1 MKQFRNAD
9 GVLAI
14 GLALMAL
21 YLSGPSLSLADEFQD
36 KFTPFATKYCAECHN
51 DKEARGELNV
61 TRYTSSKQVIGEFR
75 RFNSIIEFIR
85 GGEMPPEDAP
95 QPTLAEREA
104 VVEML
109 EAILLTEAKKHA
121 GDPGVVL
128 PRRLSNTE
136 YDTAIRDLTG
146 VEIRP
151 TREFPPDPAAGEGFN
166 NTAEALSMSPSLLRK
181 YLSSAQHVSEHLV
194 LTTSG
199 IRFAP
204 FPVTSYNERKKL
216 TEQAIVD
223 FYQQHDVQ
231 PRDYVEAAWRYR
243 HRGDSDRDV
252 SISAW
257 GERSGLSAKYLSLV
271 WETLQDASEGSGYL
285 KQLGQLWD
293 ALPPP
298 QKANAAP
305 AELATLMRFIEFVQR
320 RLNQREEALIRS
332 NAGNWPIAHLDFR
345 AKTAARRDQF
355 DASRWQPQHLVRFDR
370 LRVPQEKASA
380 GTGLSIYLRVD
391 RAFDDGAGATVIVKG
406 PLFSKSSNPPRNA
419 DEAQRNEVVTLRAML
434 EKHSPDVATRLAFG
448 KHPGGDELDADSFAI
463 AAPSVVEISLPL
475 ELLRE
480 IEGKQLLADC
490 ELDAAHRERS
500 VHLQYATGQK
510 PEEAFATS
518 AELLIHSDSN
528 LAKDMTVSAERFCR
542 AFPNRFFYVDR
553 ERGLAAGFHLVEGFF
568 RDDQPLVEKVL
579 AEHER
584 EELDKLWTE
593 LDFITQSTET
603 LLRGFVWFERAE
615 RHVLHDARFN
625 FLRAEDP
632 KLVNEELLAKFERLY
647 LEKLGVKLVADQ
659 LQPEKPNSQFD
670 LVHGFFEEIRTG
682 LAKYQEQLRAAEHL
696 ALSDVQVFARRAYR
710 RPLGEEESQSLQTLY
725 QNLRKQGQGVEGA
738 LRGVLAAV
746 LMSPEF
752 FLHFTESAPGTG
764 VYPLSDDDLA
774 SRLSFFLWSS
784 IPDEELLSL
793 AAAGKLHDERV
804 LLAQTRRMLRDD
816 KIGTFAR
823 EFFGQWLR
831 YRDYLDKDTVSAET
845 FPGSGYGPDLRA
857 AMFEEP
863 IRLATHLIQED
874 QPITELLRSDTT
886 FVNGV
891 LAKHYG
897 DPIVK
902 QYQSRSTDPS
912 QWHRVDG
919 LRDIGRGGLFGMG
932 VVLAKNSAGERT
944 SPIKRGF
951 WTVHHLLGQH
961 FPPPPADVPELP
973 PGEKAAKK
981 TIRELITEHTANS
994 KCALCHVHFD
1004 SLGMALEGFDA
1015 IGRAR
1020 TKDLA
1025 GRPIDD
1031 VAVLPSGETAKGI
1044 PGLIEY
1050 IEQHRR
1056 KDFVRNLCRKFLGY
1070 ALGRSVLLSDQPLLM
1085 EMEAALEKNDYRFS
1099 VLFETVVKSPQF
1111 RNQRGSE
1118 FVAAP
1123 QR

>member
-1 MKQFRNAD
+1 M
-9 GVLAI
+9 
-14 GLALMAL
+14 
-21 YLSGPSLSLADEFQD
+21 
-36 KFTPFATKYCAECHN
+36 
-51 DKEARGELNV
+51 
-61 TRYTSSKQVIGEFR
+61 
-75 RFNSIIEFIR
+75 
-85 GGEMPPEDAP
+85 
-95 QPTLAEREA
+95 
-104 VVEML
+104 
-109 EAILLTEAKKHA
+109 
-121 GDPGVVL
+121 
-128 PRRLSNTE
+128 
-136 YDTAIRDLTG
+136 
-146 VEIRP
+146 
-151 TREFPPDPAAGEGFN
+151 
-166 NTAEALSMSPSLLRK
+166 
-181 YLSSAQHVSEHLV
+181 
-194 LTTSG
+194 
-199 IRFAP
+199 
-204 FPVTSYNERKKL
+204 
-216 TEQAIVD
+216 
-223 FYQQHDVQ
+223 
-231 PRDYVEAAWRYR
+231 
-243 HRGDSDRDV
+243 
-252 SISAW
+252 
-257 GERSGLSAKYLSLV
+257 
-271 WETLQDASEGSGYL
+271 
-285 KQLGQLWD
+285 
-293 ALPPP
+293 
-298 QKANAAP
+298 
-305 AELATLMRFIEFVQR
+305 
-320 RLNQREEALIRS
+320 
-332 NAGNWPIAHLDFR
+332 
-345 AKTAARRDQF
+345 
-355 DASRWQPQHLVRFDR
+355 
-370 LRVPQEKASA
+370 
-380 GTGLSIYLRVD
+380 
-391 RAFDDGAGATVIVKG
+391 
-406 PLFSKSSNPPRNA
+406 
-419 DEAQRNEVVTLRAML
+419 
-434 EKHSPDVATRLAFG
+434 
-448 KHPGGDELDADSFAI
+448 
-463 AAPSVVEISLPL
+463 
-475 ELLRE
+475 
-480 IEGKQLLADC
+480 
-490 ELDAAHRERS
+490 
-500 VHLQYATGQK
+500 GQK
-510 PEEAFATS
+510 PEDAFAAS
-518 AELLIHSDSN
+518 AELLIHPDSN
-528 LAKDMTVSAERFCR
+528 LAKDMTASAERFCR

-568 RDDQPLVEKVL
+568 RDDRPLVEKVL
-579 AEHER
+579 AEDER
-584 EELDKLWTE
+584 DELDKLWRE

-647 LEKLGVKLVADQ
+647 LEKLGVKFIADQ

-670 LVHGFFEEIRTG
+670 LVHGFFEEIRAG
-682 LAKYQEQLRAAEHL
+682 LAKYQQQLSAAEQL
-696 ALSDVQVFARRAYR
+696 ALNDVQALARRAYR
-710 RPLGEEESQSLQTLY
+710 RPLREDESQSLQALY

-793 AAAGKLHDERV
+793 AAAGKLREEEV
-804 LLAQTRRMLRDD
+804 LIAQTRRMLRDD
-816 KIGTFAR
+816 KIETFAR

-831 YRDYLDKDTVSAET
+831 YRDYLAKDTVSAET
-845 FPGSGYGPDLRA
+845 FPGSGYGPELRA

-897 DPIVK
+897 DAIVK
-902 QYQSRSTDPS
+902 QYQSRSTDPA

-919 LRDIGRGGLFGMG
+919 LREVGRGGLFGMG

-973 PGEKAAKK
+973 PGEKAATR

-1044 PGLIEY
+1044 PGLIDY

-1085 EMEAALEKNDYRFS
+1085 EMEAALENNEYRFS

-1111 RNQRGSE
+1111 RQQRGSE

-1123 QR
+1123 H